1 LTFTAIDDG
10 IVKLNTIKWRWFFFK
25 YVCKYYRVNSNGDD
39 NIKIED
45 GNKKNDNES
54 EHCNTVKTGKM
65 IIIIIIIIHSTMITL
80 TNNSIIENHTAW
92 NWNLT

>member
-45 GNKKNDNES
+45 GNKKTTMKAS
-54 EHCNTVKTGKM
+54 IVILLKQGKWLLYILYILLLLLLLYTVP
-65 IIIIIIIIHSTMITL
+65 
-80 TNNSIIENHTAW
+80 W
-92 NWNLT
+92 